1 MIRFRSKPRRSRGFT
16 LLESCVALAIFAA
29 GAMALYG
36 LLDSNLFALGRANDV
51 SRQTLVVRNA
61 VEHLSAVNPMLQPK
75 GNLVFGTAEVAWQA
89 TLVEPIRTGQTPSGA
104 MGDFDLGLYEIEF
117 TVTDAGRTLGT
128 WRLRVVG
135 YEKVRGFLF
144 DFDL

>member
-1 MIRFRSKPRRSRGFT
+1 
-16 LLESCVALAIFAA
+16 
-29 GAMALYG
+29 MALYG

-75 GNLVFGTAEVAWQA
+75 GTLVFGTAEVDWQS

-104 MGDFDLGLYEIEF
+104 MGDFDLGLYEVEF
-117 TVTDAGRTLGT
+117 TVTEADRTLGT
-128 WRLRVVG
+128 WHMRVVG

>member
-1 MIRFRSKPRRSRGFT
+1 
-16 LLESCVALAIFAA
+16 
-29 GAMALYG
+29 MALYG

-75 GNLVFGTAEVAWQA
+75 GTLAFGTVEVEWQS

-104 MGDFDLGLYEIEF
+104 MGDFDLGLYEVEF
-117 TVTDAGRTLGT
+117 TVTEADRTLGT
-128 WRLRVVG
+128 WHMRVVG

>member
-1 MIRFRSKPRRSRGFT
+1 MTRSRPARRRSRGFT

-61 VEHLSAVNPMLQPK
+61 VEHLAAVNPMSQPK
-75 GNLVFGTAEVAWQA
+75 GQLVFGTAEVEWQA
-89 TLVEPIRTGQTPSGA
+89 TLVEPIRTGQTLSGA
-104 MGDFDLGLYEIEF
+104 MGDFDLGLYEVEF
-117 TVTDAGRTLGT
+117 TVIEEGRTLGT
-128 WRLRVVG
+128 WHLRVVG
-135 YEKVRGFLF
+135 HEKVRGFLF